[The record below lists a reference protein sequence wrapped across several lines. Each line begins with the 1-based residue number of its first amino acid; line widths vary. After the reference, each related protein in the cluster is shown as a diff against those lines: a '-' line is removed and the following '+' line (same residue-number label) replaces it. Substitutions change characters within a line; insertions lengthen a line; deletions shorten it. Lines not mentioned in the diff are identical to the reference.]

1 MDMGNTKIPQTTKYQ
16 RSSSSPDQKIVH
28 QRPSNNAVSA
38 STHTPQNSQHIHN
51 MINNNNN
58 NCEND
63 ENPNYEGEGENENYE
78 NEPQEPQEQA
88 QPHHQKE
95 DYSDI
100 GGAHSRIINTYLQN
114 NQSQLNNSS
123 NYYKKNETLDVDFL
137 KKKIHKINKL
147 NMNLRFEVAKLN
159 EKLENSEKLIHDQ
172 AKTIKILEKQK
183 DNDSEYL
190 LKLENIICMEKR
202 SNSVKLMNKSSNS
215 NNISSNSINLNTTHF
230 NNKSNMNNKSHQSHQ
245 TGKTN
250 LNNNNT
256 KNKKIT
262 MQPDEIR
269 FLQLDN
275 NFTIDLNEKNDLSQ
289 LLQMMYQ
296 ENQRLKFF
304 QNNIIQLSKNYDEI
318 NENMVVWMKD
328 VNLLVEGLP
337 KNYDEVNFQSI
348 IGKTN

>member
-1 MDMGNTKIPQTTKYQ
+1 
-16 RSSSSPDQKIVH
+16 
-28 QRPSNNAVSA
+28 
-38 STHTPQNSQHIHN
+38 
-51 MINNNNN
+51 
-58 NCEND
+58 
-63 ENPNYEGEGENENYE
+63 
-78 NEPQEPQEQA
+78 
-88 QPHHQKE
+88 
-95 DYSDI
+95 
-100 GGAHSRIINTYLQN
+100 
-114 NQSQLNNSS
+114 
-123 NYYKKNETLDVDFL
+123 
-137 KKKIHKINKL
+137 
-147 NMNLRFEVAKLN
+147 
-159 EKLENSEKLIHDQ
+159 
-172 AKTIKILEKQK
+172 
-183 DNDSEYL
+183 
-190 LKLENIICMEKR
+190 
-202 SNSVKLMNKSSNS
+202 
-215 NNISSNSINLNTTHF
+215 
-230 NNKSNMNNKSHQSHQ
+230 MNNKSHQSHQ